1 MARPKG
7 VSPIMPTRKT
17 PARPE
22 CLQKLGL
29 DAYTEYGAHWTED
42 ALAIMEAA
50 FCGAMRNAHPYLEV
64 Q

>member
-7 VSPIMPTRKT
+7 ASPIMPTWKT
-17 PARPE
+17 PSRPL

-50 FCGAMRNAHPYLEV
+50 FCGAMRREHPGLEV
-64 Q
+64 